1 MRCKKNSMRLRHL
14 ENTKVKDMIKVA
26 KPFVGKEEIE
36 AVTKVLLSGN
46 YVSGKKVRDFENKW
60 ADYVG
65 VKEAVAVNSG
75 TAALHIALA
84 VLGIGPGDEV
94 IVPPMTFFSTI
105 TAVLHQN
112 AIPVFADIEEDTL
125 CLDPQSF
132 KEVITERTKAVI
144 PVHLYGNAANM
155 SEIMRIAEECDIKII
170 EDAAQAHGTE
180 IDNRKVGS
188 IGDIGA
194 FSFFATKH
202 VTTGEGGMITTD
214 NSEWA
219 EVMRS
224 IRNHG
229 MTDRHNHTKLGY
241 NYRMSEINAAIGIE
255 QLKKLDILN
264 EKRIKN
270 SEYIISGL
278 REDKPDWMELMD
290 VRKNIKH
297 TYFWCPVI
305 VNEGILGISTK
316 ELHEKLKEEGLETR
330 YRYLNP
336 LYKQLLIKELS
347 PYPRGCPYE
356 CSKIDR
362 IYDYN
367 NLYLSVAEKYA
378 GRIIG
383 LPNHPGLTKKECD
396 RIVEMLHEVN
406 QPTES

>member
-1 MRCKKNSMRLRHL
+1 MRLRHT
-14 ENTKVKDMIKVA
+14 ENTRVKDMIRVA

-36 AVTKVLLSGN
+36 AVSKVLLSGN
-46 YVSGKKVRDFENKW
+46 YVSGKKVREFEKKW
-60 ADYVG
+60 ADYIG
-65 VKEAVAVNSG
+65 VKEAIAVNSG

-105 TAVLHQN
+105 TSVLHQN

-125 CLDPQSF
+125 CLDPKSF
-132 KEVITERTKAVI
+132 REVITDRTKAVI

-155 SEIMRIAEECDIKII
+155 PEITRISKENGIKVI

-180 IDNRKVGS
+180 INGKKVGS
-188 IGDIGA
+188 IGDIGE

-202 VTTGEGGMITTD
+202 ITTGEGGMITTD
-214 NSEWA
+214 NTEWA
-219 EVMRS
+219 EVMCS

-229 MTDRHNHTKLGY
+229 MIDRHNHTSLGY

-255 QLKKLDILN
+255 QLKKLDVLN

-270 SEYIISGL
+270 SEYIINML
-278 REDKPDWMELMD
+278 REDKPDWVRLMD
-290 VRKNIKH
+290 VRENVKH

-305 VNEGILGISTK
+305 VNEEILGISTK
-316 ELHEKLKEEGLETR
+316 ELHEKLKEKGLETR

-336 LYKQLLIKELS
+336 IYKQPLLKELS
-347 PYPRGCPYE
+347 PYPKGCPYQCLE
-356 CSKIDR
+356 NDKN
-362 IYDYN
+362 YDYN
-367 NLYLSVAEKYA
+367 NLYLPIAEKYA
-378 GRIIG
+378 GKIIG

-396 RIVEMLHEVN
+396 RIVEILHELN
-406 QPTES
+406 Q

>member
-1 MRCKKNSMRLRHL
+1 MRLRHT
-14 ENTKVKDMIKVA
+14 ENTRVKDMIRVA

-36 AVTKVLLSGN
+36 AVSKVLLSGN
-46 YVSGKKVRDFENKW
+46 YVSGKKVREFEKKW

-65 VKEAVAVNSG
+65 VKEAIAVNSG

-84 VLGIGPGDEV
+84 VLDIGPGDEV

-132 KEVITERTKAVI
+132 REVITERTKAVI

-155 SEIMRIAEECDIKII
+155 SEITRVSKKNGIKVI

-180 IDNRKVGS
+180 INGKKVGS

-202 VTTGEGGMITTD
+202 ITTGEGGMITTD
-214 NSEWA
+214 SSEWA

-229 MTDRHNHTKLGY
+229 MIDRHNHTSLGY

-255 QLKKLDILN
+255 QLKKLDVLN

-270 SEYIISGL
+270 SEYIINRL
-278 REDKPDWMELMD
+278 REEKPDWMELMD
-290 VRKNIKH
+290 IRENVKH
-297 TYFWCPVI
+297 TYFWCLVI
-305 VNEGILGISTK
+305 VNEEILRISTK
-316 ELHEKLKEEGLETR
+316 ELHEKLKEKGLETR

-336 LYKQLLIKELS
+336 LYKQPLLKELS
-347 PYPRGCPYE
+347 PYPLGCPYE
-356 CSKIDR
+356 CNKIDK

-367 NLYLSVAEKYA
+367 NLYLTVAEKYA
-378 GRIIG
+378 GKIIG
-383 LPNHPGLTKKECD
+383 LPNHPGLTRKECD
-396 RIVEMLHEVN
+396 LIVEILHEVI
-406 QPTES
+406 